1 MRPKHPSVAELCARY
16 SQARVIV
23 QSDKSFPIRGP
34 LGNLT
39 GMSRQLSHID
49 AIRQVVRAQ

>member
-1 MRPKHPSVAELCARY
+1 MRPKHPSAAELCARY

-49 AIRQVVRAQ
+49 AIRQVVRA